1 MWGAEAGGDHKA
13 LFTAVSRL
21 NKKMDS
27 AAVRVVFR
35 RGEGYTLEEIVIA
48 AGIVDARTATK
59 EEIGLLMTKTT
70 DRKEAADA

>member
-35 RGEGYTLEEIVIA
+35 RGEGYTLEEI
-48 AGIVDARTATK
+48 
-59 EEIGLLMTKTT
+59 
-70 DRKEAADA
+70 